1 MHTVV
6 LGPAWT
12 ANKNFFFYLE
22 KEEEEG
28 EEEEE
33 EVTQEEKEDVKLH
46 ALVSVFQFI
55 MKQSYICA
63 LIAMMVSIG
72 NKRIMLLILQI
83 DVSSQC
89 FPESNFICWFSVS
102 VCIMPR
108 VCWYSVCSLGYWW
121 IIPRLVID
129 LSIGQ
134 HEGFW
139 IRHHI
144 SRTEKESNWGWVF
157 FFYWFQRFSVSS
169 IVMLLLHSDWSVHLV
184 LSEIKDLE
192 SLVSFMDSERS
203 QGKYNFLT
211 NIILLLFYLP
221 PLFLL

>member
-134 HEGFW
+134 HKGFW

-144 SRTEKESNWGWVF
+144 SRTEKESNWGWGF
-157 FFYWFQRFSVSS
+157 FFIDS
-169 IVMLLLHSDWSVHLV
+169 
-184 LSEIKDLE
+184 KG
-192 SLVSFMDSERS
+192 SL
-203 QGKYNFLT
+203 
-211 NIILLLFYLP
+211 
-221 PLFLL
+221 